1 MFPSINPVKRL
12 QRELADEIDAGP
24 SDPPASVVSPT
35 GLTDLLRSFGPAIDD
50 TAPSAP
56 AGAARGDWSGLIE
69 RIRSTARHIRDVEAE
84 ALARDEQM
92 EHLLHRVREDMAEAE
107 ARVRAAEAQA
117 ALTEARA
124 AEQIRASEARAQR
137 AEERARISEEWLERI
152 QDVIQ
157 SEFAGSLETLG

>member
-1 MFPSINPVKRL
+1 
-12 QRELADEIDAGP
+12 
-24 SDPPASVVSPT
+24 
-35 GLTDLLRSFGPAIDD
+35 
-50 TAPSAP
+50 
-56 AGAARGDWSGLIE
+56 
-69 RIRSTARHIRDVEAE
+69 
-84 ALARDEQM
+84 
-92 EHLLHRVREDMAEAE
+92 MAEAE
-107 ARVRAAEAQA
+107 ARVRAAEALA